1 MTQADYANS
10 NIMGLTGTLLVRAVS
25 GPLCDRFGPRYVF
38 VGMLLAGAVP
48 TAMAGL
54 VTTPKGLIALRFFI
68 GVLGGSFVPCQ
79 VWCTG
84 FFDKNVVGTANALAG
99 GWGNSGGGITYF
111 VMPAIFDSLVHD
123 RGLTPHVAWRVA
135 FIVPFIIITAI
146 ALGLLFT
153 AEDTPTGKWSERQ
166 QVLSTLIAQ
175 ASTNPSRTPSLR
187 GSDEKL
193 PVDEKG
199 DKHAPKLESQ
209 IPIANERDEARGEV
223 IVAPTFKEGMSVV
236 FSPQTW
242 ALAAPY
248 GCSFGGEL
256 AINSI
261 IGSYYLKNFPNLGQ
275 TGSGRWAAMFGLLN
289 VVFRPLGGVVADI
302 IYKYTKSIWAK
313 KLWIVFCGVTMGC
326 FELAIGLTNSHSE
339 ATMFGLV
346 AGLAIFMDA
355 SNGANFAVVPHVH
368 PFANGI
374 LSGIVGAT
382 GNLGGIIF
390 AVIFRYNGKHYSRVI
405 WIIGAISIG
414 VNLAVSWI
422 RPVPRGQIGGH

>member
-1 MTQADYANS
+1 MAEHFS
-10 NIMGLTGTLLVRAVS
+10 S
-25 GPLCDRFGPRYVF
+25 PGPDSWWHSFP
-38 VGMLLAGAVP
+38 GAIP

-68 GVLGGSFVPCQ
+68 GVLGASFVPCQ

-111 VMPAIFDSLVHD
+111 VMPAIFDSLVKNQ
-123 RGLTPHVAWRVA
+123 GLTPHVAWRVA

-146 ALGLLFT
+146 AMGLLFT
-153 AEDTPTGKWSERQ
+153 AEDTPTGKWSQRHEALQ
-166 QVLSTLIAQ
+166 TLVAQ
-175 ASTNPSRTPSLR
+175 NVSTNPSRSPSIK
-187 GSDEKL
+187 GSDEKFAI
-193 PVDEKG
+193 DEKSESSQ
-199 DKHAPKLESQ
+199 KLEAQAPSLK
-209 IPIANERDEARGEV
+209 AADLAKGEV
-223 IVAPTFKEGMSVV
+223 VVAPTFKEAMSVV
-236 FSPQTW
+236 FSLQTW

-248 GCSFGGEL
+248 ACSFGGEL

-261 IGSYYLKNFPNLGQ
+261 IGSYYLKNFPKLGQ

-289 VVFRPLGGVVADI
+289 VFFRPLGGVVGDI
-302 IYKYTKSIWAK
+302 IYKYTKSVWAK
-313 KLWIVFCGVTMGC
+313 KLWITFCGVAMGC
-326 FELAIGLTNSHSE
+326 FELAIGLANPHHE

-346 AGLAIFMDA
+346 AGLAVFMDA

-390 AVIFRYNGKHYSRVI
+390 AIIFRYNGTHYARVI

-422 RPVPRGQIGGH
+422 RPVPKHQIGGQ